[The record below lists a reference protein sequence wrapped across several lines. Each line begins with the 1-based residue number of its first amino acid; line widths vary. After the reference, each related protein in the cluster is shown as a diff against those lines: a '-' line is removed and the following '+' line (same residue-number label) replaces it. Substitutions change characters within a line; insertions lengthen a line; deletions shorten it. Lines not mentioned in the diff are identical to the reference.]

1 MVVKTQK
8 LCFCQFQMTIMQQ
21 VYMIKLICVPNVVY
35 YCKWF
40 TISVLINPFC
50 DSGAAK
56 YRCQTGSLIFLAV
69 FNKHLEK
76 NYCSDIKFF
85 PQPLI
90 STTMT
95 RCPANFMNLS
105 AIIVELSLAEYDRK
119 LGRYLQMGLPQT
131 SLKFRQ
137 KKNTENI
144 AAKLCTACPNTL
156 IDILWKFYQN
166 LRWSSWKHLLN

>member
-1 MVVKTQK
+1 
-8 LCFCQFQMTIMQQ
+8 MQQ
-21 VYMIKLICVPNVVY
+21 AYMIKLIQLLICVPDVVY

-56 YRCQTGSLIFLAV
+56 YRCQTGSLIFLQF

-105 AIIVELSLAEYDRK
+105 AIIVKLSLAEYDSK
-119 LGRYLQMGLPQT
+119 LRRYLQIAINKVTPDVF
-131 SLKFRQ
+131 KIPP
-137 KKNTENI
+137 KKE
-144 AAKLCTACPNTL
+144 
-156 IDILWKFYQN
+156 Y
-166 LRWSSWKHLLN
+166 